1 MAAMSMSRLKT
12 LFSVIGG
19 AWLVAVVI
27 LVGCGKNVPEAE
39 APVQVAWMDQ
49 PAAFVGRDSCG
60 ECHEGAMQRFTG
72 SHHDLAM
79 DHATEETVIGDFDDA
94 TFTYNGITSRFYRRD
109 GKYYVETEGGDGT
122 MQEFLLSYTFGVI
135 PLQQYLVEF
144 PDGRLQ
150 ALGLAWDSNPVEL
163 GGQRWFHLYPG
174 EKVDHKDVLHWTRV
188 SQNWNYMCAD
198 CHSTKLRKGYD
209 EVTNTYKTTWSEID
223 VSCEACHGPA
233 SRHLAWAEEN
243 RNSTVEAGDEYAMGL
258 VNALRDGSGGHWQ
271 YLPDDPIARRTVL
284 PDNDHQVETC
294 AKCHSLRTQL
304 RESPRTGQPLL
315 DDYDLRLLDE
325 GLYFAD
331 GQILSEVYVYGS
343 FRQSKMALAGVR
355 CTDCHDPHSLNLKAP
370 GNAACASC
378 HLPSTYDTP
387 DHHFHQRE
395 STGAQC
401 VECHMPA
408 SKYMV
413 VDPRRDHS
421 FRVPRP
427 DLTLSTDAPNACNR
441 CHEEE
446 DAAWSLAACQ
456 EWYGEDWPLDRHYGE
471 AFHAGRI
478 HAPDAIDLLHGT
490 VTDSEEVGIVRAT
503 ATTLLGQQRSPELLS
518 DLLNLHQDPDPLIR
532 IATAN
537 ATAGLPPANRMEVLA
552 PLLDDPLLSVRLEAV
567 SQLMDVPGSMMT
579 EAQSKAREKGFEE
592 FTRTQKFNADHP
604 SARVRLGYFYHLRGD
619 NQRAEEAYRGAI
631 EIEPGFVPA
640 YVNLADL
647 FRQSGRD
654 AEGEVV
660 LRAGLLEGEAAGLY
674 HALGLLQVRDGRL
687 EEAIDSLG
695 QAYVLDPADPRLGY
709 VYAVGLQSTGKLDRS
724 IEVLD
729 ETLERHPNDRDLLVA
744 SMSYL
749 IQADRRSEAQERAD
763 QLLQLEPDTPGI
775 RELIRSL
782 GLAAR

>member
-1 MAAMSMSRLKT
+1 MTASRLRT
-12 LFSVIGG
+12 LISVVGG
-19 AWLVAVVI
+19 FWLIAVVI
-27 LVGCGKNVPEAE
+27 LVGCGRNAPKTE
-39 APVQVAWMDQ
+39 APPQVDWMAQ
-49 PAAFVGRDSCG
+49 PAEFVGRESCG

-79 DHATEETVIGDFDDA
+79 DHATEASVIGDFDDA

-109 GKYYVETEGGDGT
+109 GKFYVETEGGDGVV
-122 MQEFLLSYTFGVI
+122 QEFFISYTFGVI

-150 ALGLAWDSNPVEL
+150 ALGLAWDSNPAES

-233 SRHLAWAEEN
+233 SRHLAWAEANANGQAE
-243 RNSTVEAGDEYAMGL
+243 TGDEMAMGL
-258 VNALRDGSGGHWQ
+258 VNALRDGGEGHWQ
-271 YLPDDPIARRTVL
+271 YQPDDPIARRTAL
-284 PDNDHQVETC
+284 PDSDRQVETC

-315 DDYDLRLLDE
+315 DDYELRLLDE

-343 FRQSKMALAGVR
+343 FRQSKMARAGVR
-355 CTDCHDPHSLNLKAP
+355 CTDCHDPHSLTLKAP

-387 DHHFHQRE
+387 DHHFHLRE
-395 STGAQC
+395 SAGAQC
-401 VECHMPA
+401 VECHMP
-408 SKYMV
+408 SRNYMV

-427 DLTLSTDAPNACNR
+427 DLTLGTDAPNACNL

-446 DAAWSLAACQ
+446 DAAWSLAACK

-471 AFHAGRI
+471 AFHAGRV
-478 HAPDAIDLLHGT
+478 HAPGAVDLLQRT
-490 VTDSEEVGIVRAT
+490 VADAEEAGIVRAT
-503 ATTLLGQQRSPELLS
+503 AISLLAEQGSPELQR
-518 DLLNLHQDPDPLIR
+518 DLLDLHQDPDPLVRLAI
-532 IATAN
+532 AN
-537 ATAGLPPANRMEVLA
+537 ATAGLSPEDRLAVLT
-552 PLLDDPLLSVRLEAV
+552 PLLDDPLLSVRLEAA
-567 SQLMDVPGSMMT
+567 SQLVDVPGSMMT
-579 EAQSKAREKGFEE
+579 EAQAAAREKGFDELI
-592 FTRTQKFNADHP
+592 RTQKFNADHP

-619 NQRAEEAYRGAI
+619 TRRAEEAYRGAI
-631 EIEPGFVPA
+631 QIEPGFVPA

-647 FRQSGRD
+647 LRQDGRD
-654 AEGEVV
+654 AEGEAV
-660 LRAGLLEGEAAGLY
+660 LRAGQVEVEAAGLY
-674 HALGLLQVRDGRL
+674 HALGLLLVRAGRL
-687 EEAIDSLG
+687 DEAIESLG
-695 QAYVLDPADPRLGY
+695 QAYALDLGDPRLGY
-709 VYAVGLQSTGKLDRS
+709 VYAVGLQSTGELERS

-729 ETLERHPNDRDLLVA
+729 ETLERYPNDRDLLIA
-744 SMSYL
+744 SIGYL
-749 IQADRRSEAQERAD
+749 VQADRRPEAQERAD
-763 QLLQLEPDTPGI
+763 RLLLLEPDTPGI
-775 RELIRSL
+775 GEFVRNL
-782 GLAAR
+782 GLVVR